1 MLSKGAFGKVYK
13 ATHKKTKLTYAIKEM
28 EKKQLR
34 EANMVEQVVNEV
46 KIMYSL
52 NHDYII
58 KLYNHFE
65 DDDHI
70 YLVLEFAQGGQ
81 LYHNLF
87 NQPGKRFSEK
97 IAAKYI
103 RQLVL
108 ALDHIHRLKIIHRD
122 IKPEN
127 ILIDHKDNIKLAD
140 FGW

>member
-1 MLSKGAFGKVYK
+1 MYK
-13 ATHKKTKLTYAIKEM
+13 ATHKKSKLTYAIKEM

-97 IAAKYI
+97 IVAKYI
-103 RQLVL
+103 RQLIL